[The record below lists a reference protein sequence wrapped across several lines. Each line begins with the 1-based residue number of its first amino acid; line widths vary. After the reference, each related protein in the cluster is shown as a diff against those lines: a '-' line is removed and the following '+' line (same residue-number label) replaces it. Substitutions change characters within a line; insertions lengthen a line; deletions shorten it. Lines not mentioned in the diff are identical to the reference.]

1 MSHIFQPFQCP
12 SGYQVKGML
21 VTRRLI
27 FREVLLALN
36 APPPRC
42 CTGWSGSS
50 YHSSSRRS
58 TSSTYPCPT
67 TKVLSKVFEAWEDG
81 GRSLAPLSFT
91 RVDMDTHQAFP
102 GMMYTP
108 SKSYS
113 IEVAYQQAIKADN
126 AKVPITLWDKHIW
139 ETSSICH
146 DALALFHSQ
155 WGNTCPLQA
164 IRQALLGLW
173 RSLV

>member
-1 MSHIFQPFQCP
+1 
-12 SGYQVKGML
+12 
-21 VTRRLI
+21 
-27 FREVLLALN
+27 
-36 APPPRC
+36 
-42 CTGWSGSS
+42 
-50 YHSSSRRS
+50 
-58 TSSTYPCPT
+58 
-67 TKVLSKVFEAWEDG
+67 
-81 GRSLAPLSFT
+81 
-91 RVDMDTHQAFP
+91 VDMDTHQAFP